1 MFEGVWYY
9 RVAGQRGENSSYR
22 LLEDVA
28 PTFVYS
34 HHVVASKFPMFPI
47 AKRMGNPRFFMAIE
61 DRVRLLVFTKERQI
75 VDN

>member
-1 MFEGVWYY
+1 
-9 RVAGQRGENSSYR
+9 
-22 LLEDVA
+22 LEDVA

-61 DRVRLLVFTKERQI
+61 DRVRLLVVAKERQI